1 MCCIDKADVG
11 LIDYPEKMQGG
22 SVKAL
27 LSLLVVLTT
36 LMSTVIATA
45 GSRSGIITM
54 EFDLSA
60 HKSPEEARLWVPYPV
75 SDADQLVSDVKVQGD
90 FAEAAVYTD
99 RVFQTPML
107 FARWDAGSKSRK
119 LTFSLAVERHEVI
132 RRDLTEKAA
141 AWDPADYRLHLMPTS
156 LAPSSGPVKELVDRI
171 TVGKSSVRDKAK
183 AIYDWIC
190 ESMYRDPETQGCGK
204 GDVCRLLDKRGGK
217 CADIHSVFVALA
229 RAAGIPCREVFG
241 IRLGK
246 KDRED
251 ITGAHHC
258 WAEFYV
264 PSYGWVPV
272 DPADVLKLRLTEK
285 ADLTDPRVVQAR
297 EYYWGGID
305 PYRVKLSVGRDLTL
319 TPAQK
324 GEPVN
329 YLMYPFAQVGGETL
343 DWLDAKTFTYTITF
357 RAR

>member
-1 MCCIDKADVG
+1 MCYIDKADVG
-11 LIDYPEKMQGG
+11 LVNCSEKMQEI
-22 SVKAL
+22 SVKTI
-27 LSLLVVLTT
+27 LSLLVALTT
-36 LMSTVIATA
+36 LMSTVIAMA
-45 GSRSGIITM
+45 GSHSGTVTM

-60 HKSPEEARLWVPYPV
+60 HKSGEEARLWVPYPI
-75 SDADQLVSDVKVQGD
+75 SDADQLISDVKVQGD

-107 FARWDAGSKSRK
+107 FVRWNSDSKSRN
-119 LTFSLAVERHEVI
+119 LTFLFAVERREVI
-132 RRDLTEKAA
+132 RRDLPEKEAS
-141 AWDPADYRLHLMPTS
+141 WDPADYRRYLMPTS
-156 LAPSSGPVKELVDRI
+156 LAPDTNPVKELAGRI
-171 TVGKSSVRDKAK
+171 TAGKSAMRDKSK
-183 AIYDWIC
+183 AIFDWVC
-190 ESMYRDPETQGCGK
+190 ENMYRDPETQGCGK

-229 RAAGIPCREVFG
+229 RASGIPCREVFG

-258 WAEFYV
+258 WAEFYL
-264 PSYGWVPV
+264 PGYGWVPV

-285 ADLTDPRVVQAR
+285 ADLNDPRVVQAR
-297 EYYWGGID
+297 EYFWGGID
-305 PYRVKLSVGRDLTL
+305 PYRVKLSIGRDLTL
-319 TPAQK
+319 TPPQDGK
-324 GEPVN
+324 PVN

-343 DWLDAKTFTYTITF
+343 DFLDPKTFGYTITF

>member
-1 MCCIDKADVG
+1 MCRIDISDVD
-11 LIDYPEKMQGG
+11 LIDCSEKIQGE
-22 SVKAL
+22 SVKAI
-27 LSLLVVLTT
+27 LSLLVVLTA
-36 LMSTVIATA
+36 LMITVIATA

-60 HKSPEEARLWVPYPV
+60 HKNGEEARLWVPYPV
-75 SDADQLVSDVKVQGD
+75 SDADQLVSDVKVEGD

-107 FARWDAGSKSRK
+107 FVRWDADSNSRN
-119 LTFSLAVERHEVI
+119 LTLSLAVERHEVI
-132 RRDLTEKAA
+132 RRDLAGKEA
-141 AWDPADYRLHLMPTS
+141 AWDPADYALYLMPTS
-156 LAPSSGPVKELVDRI
+156 LAPDTRPVKELADRI
-171 TVGKSSVRDKAK
+171 TAGRSSVRDKAK
-183 AIYDWIC
+183 AIYDWVC
-190 ESMYRDPETQGCGK
+190 ESMHRDPETQGCGK
-204 GDVCRLLDKRGGK
+204 GDVCSLLDKRGGK

-229 RAAGIPCREVFG
+229 RASGIPCREVFG

-246 KDRED
+246 KDGED

-264 PSYGWVPV
+264 PGYGWVPV

-285 ADLTDPRVVQAR
+285 ADLNDPRVVQAR

-343 DWLDAKTFTYTITF
+343 DWLDSKTFAYTITF